1 MTERYGAYALAGN
14 PAAPAGVLL
23 RLLALNDRGITHR
36 LSYRAVLPDEVAEAM
51 LAHPDRWVRTL
62 LAQSWTADPRL
73 RARLLDGPASDAL
86 AVAMGPHPYRVQVPP
101 LPDRAYERLLN
112 HERGMVRYET
122 VNAPS
127 APDHVLVPLAGHA
140 DPLFRLAACRRVWHL
155 LSGDARS
162 ALLTD
167 PDGDVRTAASLQVMD
182 EDEERT
188 EELVRTLA
196 DDWRLGE
203 VAERGRLGRALAE
216 RLVADEVLL
225 ARLALNPTL
234 PADLAAG
241 LADHGDPAVRLAVS
255 ARPELSED
263 ERAAIDWRVGPE
275 DRLDSLRWVWDARHD
290 PETLRRC
297 ARSAHT
303 WLRRSAAVCPGLP
316 QDCVELLAGDA
327 DFAVRLLLA
336 EGHPEDPGGA
346 AARPV
351 PPRRTPGRG
360 DADRPAAVSGGRPRP
375 AVRRRAGPPGPRPGP
390 ARPGGHGRACR
401 TAEPGPGRGGAA
413 GGRSRP
419 AASAAQA
426 AGTAGGP
433 RYGTGRGRQP
443 RAAARGDGRAPGPGG
458 RSRLKP
464 VRCGAVW
471 CRRCRE
477 RRRGYRERR
486 RVRRRVSGSR
496 LAGRRPPRSRRSRP
510 PSSTPRRR

>member
-1 MTERYGAYALAGN
+1 MAERYGAYALAGN

-62 LAQSWTADPRL
+62 LAQSWTAGPGL

-225 ARLALNPTL
+225 ARLALNPAL

-241 LADHGDPAVRLAVS
+241 LADHGNPAVRLAVS

-275 DRLDSLRWVWDARHD
+275 DRLDPLRWVGEARHD

-336 EGHPEDPGGA
+336 ECHPGAPAELLLDLYLHGGH
-346 AARPV
+346 R
-351 PPRRTPGRG
+351 
-360 DADRPAAVSGGRPRP
+360 AVGMLT
-375 AVRRRAGPPGPRPGP
+375 
-390 ARPGGHGRACR
+390 ARPGFPAAGLARRCADAPDSRAR
-401 TAEPGPGRGGAA
+401 ALSLRDPAATAELVERL
-413 GGRSRP
+413 SRDP
-419 AASAAQA
+419 DE
-426 AGTAGGP
+426 GV
-433 RYGTGRGRQP
+433 R
-443 RAAARGDGRAPGPGG
+443 RAAARDPRLPLPRLLELLADPGTAPAAAVNPALPPGEMAA
-458 RSRLKP
+458 LLD
-464 VRCGAVW
+464 
-471 CRRCRE
+471 RE
-477 RRRGYRERR
+477 G
-486 RVRRRVSGSR
+486 VPG
-496 LAGRRPPRSRRSRP
+496 
-510 PSSTPRRR
+510 